1 MVIAFCFLEG
11 NTCFFLSF
19 GSFVPI
25 ASSSHAF
32 GYALRTV
39 SHKVNHV
46 TWLESPVFLG
56 QPSSERSI
64 VLNRLLPGPA
74 EMLIDFSLWCW
85 MESFFH
91 SSFNRFVLIDR
102 EYWYKE
108 YFLYKYCSINHC
120 WHWWCVLTSL
130 TFLQVMF
137 ITTARAFTSQTKPE
151 GLASLLPNRK
161 RDRRLGELS
170 SLAWNC
176 TNDLRNFW
184 RITWQ
189 IFLR

>member
-1 MVIAFCFLEG
+1 MPSDTLSGQYPIRLILLRDEKVL
-11 NTCFFLSF
+11 CFFCSLPQN
-19 GSFVPI
+19 VPLFS
-25 ASSSHAF
+25 AGCSLGLRKCYLTS
-32 GYALRTV
+32 ALC
-39 SHKVNHV
+39 
-46 TWLESPVFLG
+46 
-56 QPSSERSI
+56 
-64 VLNRLLPGPA
+64 
-74 EMLIDFSLWCW
+74 CW

-102 EYWYKE
+102 KYWYK
-108 YFLYKYCSINHC
+108 YIFFTRNHC

-137 ITTARAFTSQTKPE
+137 ITTARVFTSQTKPE

-170 SLAWNC
+170 LLAWNY
-176 TNDLRNFW
+176 TNVLRNFW